1 MKSRFLAQ
9 HFTVNISKF
18 QLPRKG
24 VKSQLSISFSMSMFI
39 SRVVQG
45 ALEKRLRQPGGV
57 VDQAEPLS
65 RTGQGDQDPS

>member
-24 VKSQLSISFSMSMFI
+24 VKSQLSISFSMSMASTI
-39 SRVVQG
+39 GKETGDKNARGHTNVAKLSCNV
-45 ALEKRLRQPGGV
+45 LRSV
-57 VDQAEPLS
+57 SV
-65 RTGQGDQDPS
+65 

>member
-24 VKSQLSISFSMSMFI
+24 VKSQLSISFSMSMD
-39 SRVVQG
+39 
-45 ALEKRLRQPGGV
+45 RLRPVRKDSGQVRIGV
-57 VDQAEPLS
+57 RGVDVGFVVSLWVQKQLFV
-65 RTGQGDQDPS
+65 